1 MNQNADADH
10 KRCCSMHLG
19 AHDAHCQTAYPY
31 ELYHCRECY
40 APVLGRDLVS
50 GVCFECRK
58 READAYEYSINI

>member
-1 MNQNADADH
+1 
-10 KRCCSMHLG
+10 MHLG
-19 AHDAHCQTAYPY
+19 AHDTHCQTAYPY